1 MDTIT
6 DYTAVAEKVLEG
18 SDVLVDERRQRG
30 ARSPMPVIPL
40 PSEVSSFLLTSI
52 LNNPPPDP
60 GFTYFTS
67 IRLILECNCS
77 IFKHQ
82 TSDMNFIAISFIL
95 NLY

>member
-18 SDVLVDERRQRG
+18 SDGLVDERRQRG
-30 ARSPMPVIPL
+30 ARSPMPVISL

-52 LNNPPPDP
+52 LNNPPPR
-60 GFTYFTS
+60 FNYFTS
-67 IRLILECNCS
+67 IRLILVCNCS

-82 TSDMNFIAISFIL
+82 TSDMNFIAINFIL
-95 NLY
+95 NLN